1 MNESMNQKP
10 EKQLNLTLDE
20 ARIIYLSTRKM
31 GETIEK
37 DLIRKKGNE
46 TFNQDEELE
55 KLKTIHALSNKMK
68 KFLNDFLVE
77 I

>member
-1 MNESMNQKP
+1 MSNKP
-10 EKQLNLTLDE
+10 EKQISLTLDE
-20 ARIIYLSTRKM
+20 ARVIYLSTRKM

-46 TFNQDEELE
+46 AFNQDEEME
-55 KLKTIHALSNKMK
+55 KLRTIHELSNKMK
-68 KFLNDFLVE
+68 KYLNDFLVE

>member
-1 MNESMNQKP
+1 MSNKS
-10 EKQLNLTLDE
+10 EKLISLTLDE
-20 ARIIYLSTRKM
+20 ARVIYLSTRKM

-46 TFNQDEELE
+46 AFNQDEEME
-55 KLKTIHALSNKMK
+55 KLRTIHELSNKMK
-68 KFLNDFLVE
+68 KYLNDFLVE